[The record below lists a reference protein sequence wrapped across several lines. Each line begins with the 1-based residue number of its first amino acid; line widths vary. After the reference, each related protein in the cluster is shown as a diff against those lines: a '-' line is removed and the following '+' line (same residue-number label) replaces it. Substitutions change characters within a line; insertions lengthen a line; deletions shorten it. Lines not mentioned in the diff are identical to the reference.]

1 MNLTSS
7 FSGFVV
13 MKSGANESKSE
24 VEEKGQAV
32 NTDKD
37 FQKICYKEYERA
49 EKWDSNYNGTV
60 GHGRVFFSF
69 LRWSSKTCL
78 VQMIQKRGR
87 TDDVDERGDKCRS
100 SALEEGKHGASAPG

>member
-1 MNLTSS
+1 MRWRR
-7 FSGFVV
+7 
-13 MKSGANESKSE
+13 KE
-24 VEEKGQAV
+24 GQAV

-49 EKWDSNYNGTV
+49 EKWDSNYNGMV